1 VNETVTSKLSVLKK
15 IARSFFI
22 RYQDIE
28 IAGSQARADDVFSAG
43 RAARRGKKACPGFT
57 LGKPQ

>member
-28 IAGSQARADDVFSAG
+28 IAGSQARADNVFSAG
-43 RAARRGKKACPGFT
+43 RAARRGK
-57 LGKPQ
+57 PQ